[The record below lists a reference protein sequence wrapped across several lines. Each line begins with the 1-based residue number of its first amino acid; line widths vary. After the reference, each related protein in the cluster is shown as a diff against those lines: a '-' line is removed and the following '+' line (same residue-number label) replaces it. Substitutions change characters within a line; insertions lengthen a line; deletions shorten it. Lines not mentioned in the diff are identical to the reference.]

1 MQREEWLQASRRA
14 RQEGRLREAARSLE
28 QALAKYPS
36 DRDLL
41 LELTPLLEQLESHD
55 NLLERLGQ
63 ALDSAP
69 GDAELRMVRAR
80 IQASLG
86 CFEESARDYRKV
98 LSTQPGH
105 VGAFCSLVHAGHG
118 ESVGG
123 LEAAEGLLNGKP
135 GHRERFR
142 LLYARAYLLEQAEQ
156 YDAAFADYA
165 EANRLQAQTGGMDIR
180 AKQRGAAAVMKDLS
194 KHVLDQVEGVGD
206 TSGRPVFIVGMPRS
220 GTSLTEQILS
230 RHPQVHALG
239 EQTFMGEA
247 LRDLIAGAPRKKGP
261 LPLVLDA
268 VATDVWSKAGGN
280 YLSRIREINPH
291 SPRVT
296 DKLPANFALLPWIRL
311 LLPGARIIHVR
322 RHPLATLSSCI
333 RTPFADDLLSFSIE
347 NWGRF
352 YGLYE
357 ALMNAWRP
365 QLTGVMHEIH
375 YEDLVTDLPG
385 QARRLV
391 QFLGLD
397 WDDACL
403 QPERGR
409 RAVRTASVA
418 QVRRE
423 VSASS
428 MHTWR
433 RYREQLQVLPPLAEE
448 SRRQIE
454 RAAGQ

>member
-1 MQREEWLQASRRA
+1 
-14 RQEGRLREAARSLE
+14 
-28 QALAKYPS
+28 
-36 DRDLL
+36 
-41 LELTPLLEQLESHD
+41 
-55 NLLERLGQ
+55 
-63 ALDSAP
+63 
-69 GDAELRMVRAR
+69 
-80 IQASLG
+80 
-86 CFEESARDYRKV
+86 
-98 LSTQPGH
+98 
-105 VGAFCSLVHAGHG
+105 
-118 ESVGG
+118 
-123 LEAAEGLLNGKP
+123 
-135 GHRERFR
+135 
-142 LLYARAYLLEQAEQ
+142 
-156 YDAAFADYA
+156 
-165 EANRLQAQTGGMDIR
+165 
-180 AKQRGAAAVMKDLS
+180 
-194 KHVLDQVEGVGD
+194 
-206 TSGRPVFIVGMPRS
+206 
-220 GTSLTEQILS
+220 
-230 RHPQVHALG
+230 
-239 EQTFMGEA
+239 
-247 LRDLIAGAPRKKGP
+247 
-261 LPLVLDA
+261 VLDA